1 LKRRIDLFYHANL
14 AHIQMDSGCEFDL
27 ERCDP
32 QLAVQSAYLRRV
44 TGFPAWQGTAGE
56 FFPLGDVT
64 FPRMIEELK
73 RAERFILLEYF
84 IISPG
89 IMWEEMLAVLR
100 ERRAAGV
107 EIRIMY
113 DDIGTIS
120 TLPTGYDRT
129 LRAMGFDVVVFN
141 PYEPHL
147 NMSMNYRDHRKICV
161 IDGNVGFCG
170 GINIADEYINRLP
183 RFGHWKDTA
192 VMLKGEGVWNLTLM
206 FLTLWGFSSPG
217 SRIDYARYIPTVAC
231 RSEGFVQPFGDSP
244 LDRLSVSETVY
255 LQMIHRAVDYLYL
268 TTPYRVLDNETIV
281 ARPTAAQRGVDVR
294 VITPHIPDKWY
305 VHLVSRS
312 YYRALLHGGVRI
324 FEYQPGFIHAKQM
337 VSDDKIAVVGTA
349 NFDFRSL
356 YLHFECGVLFY
367 HSPVVTQVRDDIVQT
382 LSVCQEISPEAAGS
396 LKLWERALAAVL
408 RVIAPLI

>member
-1 LKRRIDLFYHANL
+1 MTISSKKLTGFLMSRVFIVSLLIVFQLVLLLFSVVLVSYHAYQLSLLLRAVSLLVVIWIVNKSDNPSFKLAWVILILTAPLVGGVFYLLWGNKRLPDKLKRRIDLFYHANL

-217 SRIDYARYIPTVAC
+217 SRIDYARYIPTVVC

-244 LDRLSVSETVY
+244 LDRLSVSET
-255 LQMIHRAVDYLYL
+255 
-268 TTPYRVLDNETIV
+268 
-281 ARPTAAQRGVDVR
+281 
-294 VITPHIPDKWY
+294 
-305 VHLVSRS
+305 
-312 YYRALLHGGVRI
+312 
-324 FEYQPGFIHAKQM
+324 
-337 VSDDKIAVVGTA
+337 
-349 NFDFRSL
+349 
-356 YLHFECGVLFY
+356 
-367 HSPVVTQVRDDIVQT
+367 
-382 LSVCQEISPEAAGS
+382 
-396 LKLWERALAAVL
+396 
-408 RVIAPLI
+408 